1 MDKLYTVN
9 NKKKTSYYQLVKN
22 KQTNGHLCG
31 PASKQEET
39 ERHETECE
47 PQGNPAAA
55 PVPSTLPRPPGHR
68 AGKLGSYGRQLR
80 RGLPVPRASTH
91 VGVGRAQGFSRTG
104 CRSNPGL
111 SARRTSAPYLPK
123 TRLSFDSQVLRSL
136 NNIRVIS
143 QHECIHFKQKP
154 TCSL

>member
-1 MDKLYTVN
+1 MVNTEIRLIIFFAAKGGEALYSQQQ
-9 NKKKTSYYQLVKN
+9 KKDQLLPTCK

-55 PVPSTLPRPPGHR
+55 PVPSTLPRLPGHR
-68 AGKLGSYGRQLR
+68 SGKLGSYGRQLR

-123 TRLSFDSQVLRSL
+123 TRLSFDSRS
-136 NNIRVIS
+136 
-143 QHECIHFKQKP
+143 
-154 TCSL
+154 